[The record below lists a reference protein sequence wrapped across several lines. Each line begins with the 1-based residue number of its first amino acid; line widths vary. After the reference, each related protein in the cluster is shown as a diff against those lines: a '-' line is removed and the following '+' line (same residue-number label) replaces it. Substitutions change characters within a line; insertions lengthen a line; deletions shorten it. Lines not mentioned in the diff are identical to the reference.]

1 MQIGLGISP
10 TIPMGVAIPPFNPAS
25 ISGLQLW
32 LDASDSSTLF
42 RNSNGTTAATADG
55 DPVGYWAD
63 KSGNGRAVTQT
74 DGTKKPALKL
84 AVKNNRNVIRLDG
97 VNDFMQYLTNFTY
110 QHIFVVNICRNGNS
124 VPPVCASSV
133 VDGGGYQNPALR
145 KLNNS
150 TWGANNA
157 DDWAPN
163 VNIRINGAATNLLAD
178 NLWGL
183 ISANRGS
190 QYTGGF
196 VLSSI
201 YLRFFSGDVAEILC
215 YSSAIN
221 GNNLSQLESYLNSKW
236 SIY

>member
-1 MQIGLGISP
+1 MPQILP
-10 TIPMGVAIPPFNPAS
+10 RYFKT
-25 ISGLQLW
+25 
-32 LDASDSSTLF
+32 
-42 RNSNGTTAATADG
+42 ATADG
-55 DPVGYWAD
+55 DPVGYWGD

-84 AVKNNRNVIRLDG
+84 ATKNNKNVIRLDG

-110 QHIFVVNICRNGNS
+110 QHIFAVNICKNGNL
-124 VPPVCASSV
+124 VPPVCGSAEIDGATNGKYV
-133 VDGGGYQNPALR
+133 VR

-157 DDWAPN
+157 DDWSSNA
-163 VNIRINGAATNLLAD
+163 NIRINGVATNLLSD

-201 YLRFFSGDVAEILC
+201 FTRFFFGDVAEILC
-215 YSSAIN
+215 YSNAIS